1 MTPLGQLVGEDRTQP
16 GTGAGNHGPPRSV
29 ALPLRHCSS
38 FDADDI
44 ACQRVSGVK
53 CRGTAD
59 CTATAW
65 LMRPIAAPRMGH
77 IGQKFEAPAVKH
89 FPPDALGYPGDNLP
103 SRQPLPTDQG
113 CFHEFFSLKPFE

>member
-1 MTPLGQLVGEDRTQP
+1 MLMILLANVFQE
-16 GTGAGNHGPPRSV
+16 
-29 ALPLRHCSS
+29 
-38 FDADDI
+38 
-44 ACQRVSGVK
+44 VK

-89 FPPDALGYPGDNLP
+89 FPPDALGYPGDIFRPASL
-103 SRQPLPTDQG
+103 SRRTRDVSMSSFPLSRLNDALEGLPTD
-113 CFHEFFSLKPFE
+113 